1 VGKLDE
7 AKMEII
13 HMTEKVQK
21 LEKLNAELETEN
33 NDLTAKAGETKKGL
47 IILRSENAKLS
58 ADLKELQ
65 SKPTTKGD
73 STAVSTLTEELEAT
87 KKELAQSKVSI
98 DEWTALAKVSSA
110 RCMGLL
116 YGPVNHFAV
125 PIFPYM
131 KTTRTDRSA
140 LLPRV

>member
-1 VGKLDE
+1 MTHV
-7 AKMEII
+7 
-13 HMTEKVQK
+13 TEKAQN
-21 LEKLNAELETEN
+21 LEKLNGELKTEN
-33 NDLTAKAGETKKGL
+33 NDLIAKTGEAKKGL

-73 STAVSTLTEELEAT
+73 STAVGALTEELEAT

-98 DEWTALAKVSSA
+98 DEWTVLAKVSFA
-110 RCMGLL
+110 RYRGFAWPSQSFC
-116 YGPVNHFAV
+116 PV
-125 PIFPYM
+125 PRFPHM
-131 KTTRTDRSA
+131 KSMLTDCPA